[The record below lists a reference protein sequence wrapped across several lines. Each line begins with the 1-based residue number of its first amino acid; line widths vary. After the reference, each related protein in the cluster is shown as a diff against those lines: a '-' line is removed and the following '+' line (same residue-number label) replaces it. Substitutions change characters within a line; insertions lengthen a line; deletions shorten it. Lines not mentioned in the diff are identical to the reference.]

1 MTSGAVLAHGATHG
15 SGPDV
20 ELLFFGGALIVL
32 GIVFF
37 VQKSAKPQVSIVL
50 VLAGLALGVGA
61 FTVP

>member
-1 MTSGAVLAHGATHG
+1 
-15 SGPDV
+15 
-20 ELLFFGGALIVL
+20 LLFFGGALIVL